1 MITAAIISN
10 EFLCNIF
17 DNDSIK
23 TVVDAMILESFD
35 VNSFIIN
42 EGDSGNFLYVSSEGL
57 LEVIKSGN
65 SIKSFGPGTV

>member
-1 MITAAIISN
+1 MITAAIVTN
-10 EFLCNIF
+10 DFLCNIL

-23 TVVDAMILESFD
+23 TVVDAMFLESFD

-57 LEVIKSGN
+57 LEVIKGGN